1 MNLNDAGLPVESP
14 PDPGDV
20 AQAKR
25 LQIGIVVLSLA
36 ISALTVFGHWAAGYR
51 VSFAAEMKLAS
62 SLGFFWQVIAAP
74 ALPICLLRLRTT
86 QSVFIT
92 VAAIALMLAGI
103 GFSLTHDAWA
113 FALGRDQ
120 VEREIGGFDHLET
133 VCRNLIKERVAAD
146 AGFHAVRLEPQEWPP
161 EIQRLRP
168 RWVVVKYNQVQ
179 IEFGS
184 GFDHW
189 GYHFRDEDLIGRG
202 NRNLTRY

>member
-1 MNLNDAGLPVESP
+1 MNLNVAGLPIESP
-14 PDPGDV
+14 LDPGDV

-25 LQIGIVVLSLA
+25 LQIGLVVLSLLVSVLTPFA
-36 ISALTVFGHWAAGYR
+36 IWAAGYR
-51 VSFAAEMKLAS
+51 VSFASEMKLAS
-62 SLGFFWQVIAAP
+62 ELGLLWQVFAAP

-86 QSVFIT
+86 QSVLSS
-92 VAAIALMLAGI
+92 VAAIALILAGI
-103 GFSLTHDAWA
+103 GFSLTHIAWA

-133 VCRNLIKERVAAD
+133 VCRNLIKDRVAAD
-146 AGFHAVRLEPQEWPP
+146 AGFQSSRLEPQEWPP

-189 GYHFRDEDLIGRG
+189 GYHFYDEDLIGRG
-202 NRNLTRY
+202 ERNLIRY